1 MILKPTQSDD
11 QPRSNPKRA
20 EGESI
25 MKCQDTM
32 TRPRSRWAYSL
43 LAAAALLAAGAAAGG
58 ELSASAR
65 DTDGQPIAE
74 AVVLAVPHGAM
85 PAITPTTVVVDQID
99 KEFVQYIQ
107 PVVVGTPVIFPNKD
121 NIRHHVYSFSP
132 AKVFEL
138 PLYSGT
144 PANPVVFDK
153 PGVVVVGCNIHD
165 WMLGFI
171 YVAETPYFGKTAAD
185 GRFRLKDLP
194 PGEYTVRVWH
204 PRMQEAEDS
213 TRREV
218 TLAGDEAKE
227 LSWAL
232 TLKPETRVR
241 RAPLAGRGAYR

>member
-1 MILKPTQSDD
+1 MIPKPTQSDD

-25 MKCQDTM
+25 MKCQDTNS
-32 TRPRSRWAYSL
+32 RPRSRWASSL
-43 LAAAALLAAGAAAGG
+43 LAAAALLAAGTAAGG
-58 ELSASAR
+58 EIGASVR

-74 AVVLAVPHGAM
+74 AVVVAVPHGAM
-85 PAITPTTVVVDQID
+85 PAITPPTVVVDQID

-107 PVVVGTPVIFPNKD
+107 PVLVGSPVIFPNKD
-121 NIRHHVYSFSP
+121 DIRHHVYSFSP

-171 YVAETPYFGKTAAD
+171 YVSETPYFGKTSDA
-185 GRFRLKDLP
+185 GSLQLSHLP

-204 PRMQEAEDS
+204 PRMTEREEATGQNVTISGDE
-213 TRREV
+213 RKEV
-218 TLAGDEAKE
+218 TWQLKLKRE
-227 LSWAL
+227 L
-232 TLKPETRVR
+232 RIR
-241 RAPLAGRGAYR
+241 RAPMGGRNSYR